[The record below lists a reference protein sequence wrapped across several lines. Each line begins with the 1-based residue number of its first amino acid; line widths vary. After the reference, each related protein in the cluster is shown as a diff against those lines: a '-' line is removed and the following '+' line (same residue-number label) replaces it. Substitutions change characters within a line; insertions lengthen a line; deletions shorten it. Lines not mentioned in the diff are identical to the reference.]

1 MIWSTTARTKRPQKR
16 ARELPGVSNLRP
28 ASGLLFF
35 IYAVSSFRP
44 HLPRSA
50 LILRR
55 LIASG
60 PGIMNPLLRRTA
72 LFMIIAAAIA
82 WPRGARAATRNVV
95 AFSGFAP
102 GTIVVKTSERRLYFV
117 IDGDRALRFPVGV
130 GRAGMSWTGSARVEG
145 KFVRPAWSPPDMIR
159 RENPNLPEV
168 IPGGAANNP
177 MGDAA
182 LTLRGGEYAIHGT
195 NRPSSIGGFVSHGC
209 IRMYNSDIREL
220 YRLVSIGTPV
230 VVEQ

>member
-1 MIWSTTARTKRPQKR
+1 MIPA
-16 ARELPGVSNLRP
+16 LRCL
-28 ASGLLFF
+28 ALVLSVALT
-35 IYAVSSFRP
+35 IAVPDISC
-44 HLPRSA
+44 
-50 LILRR
+50 
-55 LIASG
+55 
-60 PGIMNPLLRRTA
+60 
-72 LFMIIAAAIA
+72 
-82 WPRGARAATRNVV
+82 AATRDVV

-117 IDGDRALRFPVGV
+117 IDRDRALRFPVGV
-130 GRAGMSWTGSARVEG
+130 GRAGMTWAGNAHVEG

-159 RENPNLPEV
+159 RENPGLPEV
-168 IPGGAANNP
+168 IPGGATNNP

-195 NRPSSIGGFVSHGC
+195 NRPASIGGFVSHGC

-230 VVEQ
+230 IVEH

>member
-1 MIWSTTARTKRPQKR
+1 M
-16 ARELPGVSNLRP
+16 
-28 ASGLLFF
+28 
-35 IYAVSSFRP
+35 
-44 HLPRSA
+44 
-50 LILRR
+50 
-55 LIASG
+55 
-60 PGIMNPLLRRTA
+60 
-72 LFMIIAAAIA
+72 
-82 WPRGARAATRNVV
+82 
-95 AFSGFAP
+95 
-102 GTIVVKTSERRLYFV
+102 VVKSSERRLYFV